1 MALPFLVQLAI
12 GVGLQ
17 VLGYLLMPKPKQEKP
32 PSVDDL
38 QEPTA
43 EAGRPIPKV
52 FGSVTLKG
60 LNILW
65 FGDKEM
71 VHRKMRQSGKK

>member
-1 MALPFLVQLAI
+1 MALPFLVQLVV

-17 VLGYLLMPKPKQEKP
+17 VLGYLLAPKPKPEKP

-43 EAGRPIPKV
+43 EAGRPIPKI
-52 FGSVTLKG
+52 FGTVTLTG
-60 LNILW
+60 TNILW
-65 FGDKEM
+65 YGDKEM
-71 VHRKMRQSGKK
+71 VHRKMRKSGKK